1 MSGCSWMQLAA
12 AASAC
17 ISRQHSCELFTARAG
32 FCRVDAAGGNGEVE
46 NSLLSRVFESR
57 PCVFILQVSACD
69 GRRFESHLL
78 QCFCFYFSACP
89 LALIMLDARC
99 DCRQVGGFSSLPCI
113 RRLCSC
119 CCQPLG
125 RLAGDA
131 AAGSG
136 VLLSGVNVGTP
147 CTATA
152 ALPPATCCTRG
163 AGPALLHCKNRSRH
177 FDDHSMANFYYNIVV
192 TAT

>member
-1 MSGCSWMQLAA
+1 MSCSLPARVFVESTQLGEMERSKTPCYRGCSNPGH
-12 AASAC
+12 ASLSFKFRHVTAVG
-17 ISRQHSCELFTARAG
+17 SNPTSC
-32 FCRVDAAGGNGEVE
+32 N
-46 NSLLSRVFESR
+46 VF
-57 PCVFILQVSACD
+57 V
-69 GRRFESHLL
+69 
-78 QCFCFYFSACP
+78 CFYFSACP